1 MAINTSQTLFDIH
14 DLALPAYQQIQDVI
28 DPNYKIIRILK
39 MKEWMLEIE
48 KVSQFA
54 KFSDS
59 LSEVSSEEI
68 SDKDFTP

>member
-59 LSEVSSEEI
+59 LSEDSSDKI